1 MSVTAIETPISV
13 TTTAAGKIA
22 QLLSEENK
30 TKAGLRVFVQGGG
43 CSGFSY
49 IWDFSEGPLK
59 EDEVIDIGSGISLII
74 DGMSVMYTLGSKI
87 DYVKELGGTY
97 LKVSNPMADSQCGCG
112 ESFSV
117 KV

>member
-1 MSVTAIETPISV
+1 MLDITQEA
-13 TTTAAGKIA
+13 KDY
-22 QLLSEENK
+22 
-30 TKAGLRVFVQGGG
+30 LRVITKEHNKEYIAFGVKGGG

-59 EDEVIDIGSGISLII
+59 EDELIDLGDGISLVV

-97 LKVSNPMADSQCGCG
+97 LIVLNPMADSQCGCG

-117 KV
+117 RM

>member
-1 MSVTAIETPISV
+1 MLDITQEA
-13 TTTAAGKIA
+13 KDY
-22 QLLSEENK
+22 
-30 TKAGLRVFVQGGG
+30 LRVITKEHNKEYIAFGVKGGG

-59 EDEVIDIGSGISLII
+59 EDELIDLGDGISLVV

-97 LKVSNPMADSQCGCG
+97 LKVLNPMADSQCGWG

-117 KV
+117 RM

>member
-1 MSVTAIETPISV
+1 MLTITDEAKEYLCSIT
-13 TTTAAGKIA
+13 KDHNKNYIA
-22 QLLSEENK
+22 FGVK
-30 TKAGLRVFVQGGG
+30 GGG
-43 CSGFSY
+43 CAGFSY
-49 IWDFSEGPLK
+49 IWDFSEVQLK

>member
-1 MSVTAIETPISV
+1 MLDITQEDIDYLLFIS
-13 TTTAAGKIA
+13 KEDNKEYIA
-22 QLLSEENK
+22 FGVK
-30 TKAGLRVFVQGGG
+30 GGG

-59 EDEVIDIGSGISLII
+59 EDELIDLGDGISLVV

-97 LKVSNPMADSQCGCG
+97 LKVLNPMADSQCGCG

-117 KV
+117 RM

>member
-1 MSVTAIETPISV
+1 MLDITQEAKNYLCDITKEHN
-13 TTTAAGKIA
+13 KEYIA
-22 QLLSEENK
+22 FGVK
-30 TKAGLRVFVQGGG
+30 GGG

-49 IWDFSEGPLK
+49 IWDFSDGPLK
-59 EDEVIDIGSGISLII
+59 EDELIDIGSGISLII

>member
-1 MSVTAIETPISV
+1 MLDITQEA
-13 TTTAAGKIA
+13 KDY
-22 QLLSEENK
+22 
-30 TKAGLRVFVQGGG
+30 LRVITKEHNKEYIAFGVKGGG
-43 CSGFSY
+43 WSGFSY

-59 EDEVIDIGSGISLII
+59 EDELIDLGAGISLVV

-97 LKVSNPMADSQCGCG
+97 LKVLNPMADSQCGCG

-117 KV
+117 RM

>member
-1 MSVTAIETPISV
+1 MLDITQEA
-13 TTTAAGKIA
+13 KDY
-22 QLLSEENK
+22 
-30 TKAGLRVFVQGGG
+30 LRVITKEHNKEYIAFGVKGGG
-43 CSGFSY
+43 GSGFSY

-59 EDEVIDIGSGISLII
+59 EDELIDLGDGISLVV

-97 LKVSNPMADSQCGCG
+97 LKVLNPMADSQCGCG

-117 KV
+117 RM